1 MRYALILLSVI
12 SIATCFSACD
22 KKEDSDGPGRI
33 TFWTN
38 NLNGHGGWMNVTVNG
53 QSKQITLDWPALPD
67 CTNTQGTASFELS
80 PETHSYTVTDA
91 NGQVFFGNVLVY
103 SDDCTGKQL
112 D

>member
-67 CTNTQGTASFELS
+67 CTNTQGTASFELP
-80 PETHSYTVTDA
+80 PETYSYTVTDA

-103 SDDCTGKQL
+103 SYDCTGKQL